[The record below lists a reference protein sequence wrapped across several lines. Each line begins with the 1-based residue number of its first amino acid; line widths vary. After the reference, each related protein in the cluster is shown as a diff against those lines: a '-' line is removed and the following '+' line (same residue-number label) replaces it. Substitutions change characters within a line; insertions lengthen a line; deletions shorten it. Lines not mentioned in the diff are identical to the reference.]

1 MFSLKFRQ
9 EPLEFLNERMYINTQ
24 DEVIKSY
31 LAYLYSERY
40 PKKWRRHLN
49 VKNAKN

>member
-24 DEVIKSY
+24 DEVQRVTLPIY
-31 LAYLYSERY
+31 I
-40 PKKWRRHLN
+40 
-49 VKNAKN
+49 VKDTQRNGDDI